1 MKVCFN
7 IDDYGYS
14 KSEVDGVIYT
24 FNNGLINSTTALMVV
39 RDELI
44 NYGVEKSKENPE
56 LAIGCHLCLSYGTPL
71 TNGKTIQTPDGKF
84 YKCNKVDYDTFD
96 EEEVYQEYK
105 AQLDKF
111 IKVYGHKP
119 THLDHHHNI
128 QYKSKHLYNAY
139 VRLAKEY
146 DLPYRDVEGD
156 MPYTGM
162 EYEDINMDVLKKYIT
177 NDPNGKVELACHAA
191 FCDQELYENSS
202 YNSLRVREL
211 VFMCSKQAKDFV
223 KEMGVEIV
231 HY

>member
-14 KSEVDGVIYT
+14 KAQIDGVIYT
-24 FNNGLINSTTALMVV
+24 LKNGLINSTTALMVV

-44 NYGVEKSKENPE
+44 QYGVEKSKENPE

-71 TNGKTIQTPDGKF
+71 TKGKTIQTPEGKF
-84 YKCNKVDYDTFD
+84 YKCNGVDYNTFD

-105 AQLDKF
+105 AQLDKY
-111 IKVYGHKP
+111 IAMYGHKP

-128 QYKSKHLYNAY
+128 QFKAPQLYRAY
-139 VRLAKEY
+139 TRLAADY
-146 DLPYRDVEGD
+146 DLPYRDVNGVL
-156 MPYTGM
+156 PYPGM
-162 EYEDINMDVLKKYIT
+162 EYEDINMDVFKKYIT
-177 NDPNGKVELACHAA
+177 KDPDAKVELACHAA

-211 VFMCSKQAKDFV
+211 VFMCSKEAKDFV

>member
-1 MKVCFN
+1 MKICFN

-14 KSEVDGVIYT
+14 KSQIDGTIYA
-24 FNNGLINSTTALMVV
+24 FKNGLVNSTTALMVV
-39 RDELI
+39 KDEFI

-71 TNGKTIQTPDGKF
+71 TKGKTIQTENGKF
-84 YKCNKVDYDTFD
+84 YKCNKVDYNTFD

-111 IKVYGHKP
+111 IRVYGHKP

-128 QYKSKHLYNAY
+128 QFKAPQLINAY
-139 VRLAKEY
+139 KRLAKDY
-146 DLPYRDVEGD
+146 DLPYRDTVGPL
-156 MPYTGM
+156 PYTGM
-162 EYEDINMDVLKKYIT
+162 EYEDINMDVFKKYIKK
-177 NDPNGKVELACHAA
+177 DSDEAMELACHAA
-191 FCDQELYENSS
+191 FVDEELFTNSS
-202 YNSLRVREL
+202 YNSLRVNEL
-211 VFMCSKQAKDFV
+211 RFICSKQAKDFV

>member
-7 IDDYGYS
+7 IDDYGFS
-14 KSEVDGVIYT
+14 KSQIDGTIYSHK
-24 FNNGLINSTTALMVV
+24 NGLISSTTALMVV

-44 NYGVEKSKENPE
+44 NYGVEKSKENPD

-71 TNGKTIQTPDGKF
+71 TKGKTIQTEDGKF
-84 YKCNKVDYDTFD
+84 FKCNSVDYHTFD
-96 EEEVYQEYK
+96 EEEVYAEYK

-111 IKVYGHKP
+111 IAAYGHKP

-128 QYKSKHLYNAY
+128 QFKAPSLLNAY
-139 VRLAKEY
+139 KRLAKDY
-146 DLPYRDVEGD
+146 DLPYRDVDGD
-156 MPYTGM
+156 MPYPGM
-162 EYEDINMDVLKKYIT
+162 EYEDINMDVFKKYIT
-177 NDPNGKVELACHAA
+177 KDPDKKVELACHAA

-211 VFMCSKQAKDFV
+211 VFITSKAAKDFV
-223 KEMGVEIV
+223 KEMGVEII